1 MSIRILK
8 KAFTLLIVDIVLI
21 IGIFILQFRTDSSI
35 IEKIGNLQFTFQ
47 KSEDDN
53 KVATIKNK
61 LNITYNGLNFFC
73 DDQHPAVALNQKSE
87 TYPIEFKGWEKVDEL
102 SYKLSFSDNINVTFE
117 LASDDPSASLAIIA
131 DLPNKVQ
138 TFAIPYN
145 YSSNMKL
152 KKDDGNRVILGG
164 RKNSWEV
171 SAHSLSSGYFGISS
185 RDYVATY
192 AVYDETQKFTFDA
205 IADLEIANADL
216 FAQNLTT
223 FKNNLIAAYKAN
235 NVEAN
240 ITEQIAVSYV
250 AAQADNGNYSTAID
264 EIPSSVKKNKQR
276 TYLSAPYFNTLEEM
290 NSILEKSIK
299 DNERKITDA
308 ANTNSMEIFTTH
320 NIANFMCV
328 HSNPEVVKKL
338 LQSATFV
345 EASSLSIAQ
354 ATGIINVFVDLSA
367 SNAELAKCLV
377 PAIDNCIQRIT
388 EACSYEGNIL
398 TVSENDT
405 FLSVIQAVETGV
417 ALLRYGKLTSDTLLQ
432 KAGYV
437 LINSYITESSSFDLR
452 TLSNL
457 YPIIAFEN
465 WYYPHFQKVYADDD
479 NFVWAWTS
487 AKNITRNKD
496 VDGSVTYTIDFPEN
510 LTHYVIL
517 KGLPQFS
524 TIYIYNMAFRT
535 DPRFETYN
543 SSGYVYKQNTQTLL
557 LKSRHKSQLENV
569 RFEYIGVVEK
579 PRSENTVKIETPEN
593 TVTTTEASTTT
604 STPADSNTSTVAS
617 EPAETKTSAPSEETT
632 TTVTVDSTP
641 VVETSST
648 TEETTVEETTE
659 SATEDTV
666 SATEETSEATEEDAP
681 TNSKSKRKKRN
692 KNKN

>member
-8 KAFTLLIVDIVLI
+8 KAVTLLIVDIVII
-21 IGIFILQFRTDSSI
+21 IGIFVLQFRTDSSI

-47 KSEDDN
+47 KSEDEN
-53 KVATIKNK
+53 KVTTIKNK
-61 LNITYNGLNFFC
+61 LNISYNGINFFC
-73 DDQHPAVALNQKSE
+73 DDQHPAVALSDKSE
-87 TYPIEFKGWEKVDEL
+87 TYPIEFTGWEKVDDL
-102 SYKLSFSDNINVTFE
+102 SYKLSFSDNIKITFE
-117 LASDDPSASLAIIA
+117 LASQDPYASLAIIA
-131 DLPNKVQ
+131 DLPSKVQ

-145 YSSNMKL
+145 YSSNMKT
-152 KKDDGNRVILGG
+152 KKDDGNRVILDG

-171 SAHSLSSGYFGISS
+171 SAHSLSSGYFAVSS

-205 IADLEIANADL
+205 IAELDIANASV
-216 FAQNLTT
+216 FNQNLAT
-223 FKNNLIAAYKAN
+223 FKNNLITAYKN
-235 NVEAN
+235 NNNEAN

-250 AAQADNGNYSTAID
+250 AVQADNGNYSSAID
-264 EIPSSVKKNKQR
+264 EIPASVKKNKQR

-290 NSILEKSIK
+290 NVILEKAIK

-308 ANTNSMEIFTTH
+308 SNANSMEIFTTH
-320 NIANFMCV
+320 NIANFMCI
-328 HSNPEVVKKL
+328 HSNPEIVKKL
-338 LQSATFV
+338 LQSAV
-345 EASSLSIAQ
+345 YVDSSSLTIAQ

-377 PAIDNCIQRIT
+377 PAIDNCIERIT

-398 TVSENDT
+398 TISENDT

-417 ALLRYGKLTSDTLLQ
+417 ALLRYGKLTSDSLLQ

-457 YPIIAFEN
+457 YPIIAFDN
-465 WYYPHFQKVYADDD
+465 WYYPHFQKVYADNS
-479 NFVWAWTS
+479 NFIWAWTS

-496 VDGSVTYTIDFPEN
+496 ADGSITYTIDFPEN

-517 KGLPQFS
+517 KGIPQFA

-543 SSGYVYKQNTQTLL
+543 SSGYVYKQSTQTLL

-569 RFEYIGVVEK
+569 RFEYSGVVEK
-579 PRSENTVKIETPEN
+579 PRSENTVKIETPIAN
-593 TVTTTEASTTT
+593 DTTAVSTDSNTITATTVTTENVETSTTT
-604 STPADSNTSTVAS
+604 ETSEKTVTPAVETQVEETPVA
-617 EPAETKTSAPSEETT
+617 TTETT
-632 TTVTVDSTP
+632 TEESTVT
-641 VVETSST
+641 
-648 TEETTVEETTE
+648 
-659 SATEDTV
+659 
-666 SATEETSEATEEDAP
+666 ATEETAATNEETPSEQTEEAS

-692 KNKN
+692 KNNN

>member
-53 KVATIKNK
+53 KVTTIKNK

-73 DDQHPAVALNQKSE
+73 DDQHPAVALNEKSE
-87 TYPIEFKGWEKVDEL
+87 TYPIEFKGWEKVDDL
-102 SYKLSFSDNINVTFE
+102 SYKLLFSDNINITFE

-131 DLPNKVQ
+131 DLPNKVS

-290 NSILEKSIK
+290 DSILEKTIK
-299 DNERKITDA
+299 DNERKITEA
-308 ANTNSMEIFTTH
+308 ANSNSMEIFTTH

-338 LQSATFV
+338 LQSVVYV
-345 EASSLSIAQ
+345 EPSSLTIAQ

-367 SNAELAKCLV
+367 SNTELAKYLT
-377 PAIDNCIQRIT
+377 PAIDNCIERIT

-457 YPIIAFEN
+457 YPIIAFDN
-465 WYYPHFQKVYADDD
+465 WYYPHFQKVYADDS
-479 NFVWAWTS
+479 NFIWAWTS
-487 AKNITRNKD
+487 AKSITRNKD
-496 VDGSVTYTIDFPEN
+496 VDGSITYTIDFPEN

-579 PRSENTVKIETPEN
+579 PRSENTVKIETPDN
-593 TVTTTEASTTT
+593 SVTTTETSSIT
-604 STPADSNTSTVAS
+604 STSADSNTSTVAS

-641 VVETSST
+641 VLETSST
-648 TEETTVEETTE
+648 TEITTLEVTTESVTEGAVESIEETTE
-659 SATEDTV
+659 S
-666 SATEETSEATEEDAP
+666 EEEAP

-692 KNKN
+692 KNNN

>member
-8 KAFTLLIVDIVLI
+8 KAVTLLIVDIVII
-21 IGIFILQFRTDSSI
+21 IGIFVLQFRTDSSI

-47 KSEDDN
+47 KSEDEN
-53 KVATIKNK
+53 KVTTIKNK
-61 LNITYNGLNFFC
+61 LNISYNGLNFFC
-73 DDQHPAVALNQKSE
+73 DDQHPAVALNNKSE
-87 TYPIEFKGWEKVDEL
+87 TYPIEFIGWEKVDDL
-102 SYKLSFSDNINVTFE
+102 SYKLSFSDDINVTFE
-117 LASDDPSASLAIIA
+117 LASTDPVASLAIIA

-145 YSSNMKL
+145 YSSNMKT
-152 KKDDGNRVILGG
+152 KKDDGNRVILDG

-171 SAHSLSSGYFGISS
+171 SAHSLSSGYFAVSS

-205 IADLEIANADL
+205 IAELDIANASV
-216 FAQNLTT
+216 FNQNLAT
-223 FKNNLIAAYKAN
+223 FKNNLITAYKN
-235 NVEAN
+235 NNNEAN

-250 AAQADNGNYSTAID
+250 AVQADNGNYSSAID
-264 EIPSSVKKNKQR
+264 EIPASVKKNKQR

-290 NSILEKSIK
+290 NVILEKAIK

-308 ANTNSMEIFTTH
+308 SNANSMEIFTTH
-320 NIANFMCV
+320 NIANFMCI
-328 HSNPEVVKKL
+328 HSNPEIVKKL
-338 LQSATFV
+338 LQSAV
-345 EASSLSIAQ
+345 YVDSSSLTIAQ

-377 PAIDNCIQRIT
+377 PAIENCIERIT

-398 TVSENDT
+398 TISENDT

-417 ALLRYGKLTSDTLLQ
+417 ALLRYGKLTSDSLLQ

-457 YPIIAFEN
+457 YPIIAFDN
-465 WYYPHFQKVYADDD
+465 WYYPHFQKVYADNS
-479 NFVWAWTS
+479 NFIWAWTS

-496 VDGSVTYTIDFPEN
+496 ADGSITYTIDFPEN

-517 KGLPQFS
+517 KGIPQFA

-543 SSGYVYKQNTQTLL
+543 SSGYVYKQSTQTLL

-569 RFEYIGVVEK
+569 RFEYSGVVEK
-579 PRSENTVKIETPEN
+579 PRSENTVKIETPIAN
-593 TVTTTEASTTT
+593 DTTAVSTDSNTITATTVTTENVETSTTT
-604 STPADSNTSTVAS
+604 ETSEKTVTPAVETQVEETPVA
-617 EPAETKTSAPSEETT
+617 TTETT
-632 TTVTVDSTP
+632 TEESTVT
-641 VVETSST
+641 
-648 TEETTVEETTE
+648 
-659 SATEDTV
+659 
-666 SATEETSEATEEDAP
+666 ATEETAATNEETPSEQTEEAS

-692 KNKN
+692 KNNN

>member
-8 KAFTLLIVDIVLI
+8 KAVTLLIVDIVII
-21 IGIFILQFRTDSSI
+21 IGIFVLQFRTDSSI

-47 KSEDDN
+47 KSEDEN
-53 KVATIKNK
+53 KVTTIKNK
-61 LNITYNGLNFFC
+61 LNISYNGLNFFC
-73 DDQHPAVALNQKSE
+73 DDQHPAVALNNKSE
-87 TYPIEFKGWEKVDEL
+87 TYPIEFIGWEKVDDL
-102 SYKLSFSDNINVTFE
+102 SYKLSFSDDINVTFE
-117 LASDDPSASLAIIA
+117 LASTDPVASLAIIA

-145 YSSNMKL
+145 YSSNMKT
-152 KKDDGNRVILGG
+152 KKDDGNRVILDG

-171 SAHSLSSGYFGISS
+171 SAHSLSSGYFAVSS
-185 RDYVATY
+185 SDYVATY

-205 IADLEIANADL
+205 IAELDIANAAV
-216 FAQNLTT
+216 FNQNLAA
-223 FKNNLIAAYKAN
+223 FKNNLITAYKN
-235 NVEAN
+235 NNSESN

-264 EIPSSVKKNKQR
+264 EIPASVKKNKQR

-290 NSILEKSIK
+290 NVILEKAIK
-299 DNERKITDA
+299 DNERKITEA
-308 ANTNSMEIFTTH
+308 SNANSMEIFTTH
-320 NIANFMCV
+320 NIANFMCI
-328 HSNPEVVKKL
+328 HSNPDVVKKL
-338 LQSATFV
+338 LQSTAYV
-345 EASSLSIAQ
+345 ESSSLTIAQ

-377 PAIDNCIQRIT
+377 PAIENCIERIT
-388 EACSYEGNIL
+388 EACSYEGNVL
-398 TVSENDT
+398 TISENDT

-417 ALLRYGKLTSDTLLQ
+417 ALLRYGKLTSDSLLQ

-437 LINSYITESSSFDLR
+437 LINSYLTESSSFDLR

-465 WYYPHFQKVYADDD
+465 WYYPHFQKVYADNN

-496 VDGSVTYTIDFPEN
+496 VDGSITYTIDFPEN
-510 LTHYVIL
+510 LTHYLIL
-517 KGLPQFS
+517 KGIPQFS

-569 RFEYIGVVEK
+569 RFEYTGVVEK
-579 PRSENTVKIETPEN
+579 PNTENTVKIETPAVNDTTTVSTESN
-593 TVTTTEASTTT
+593 TSSITTETVESKTATESEEKAVTAETTTPVAIEEKSDVTSETTTEEISI
-604 STPADSNTSTVAS
+604 
-617 EPAETKTSAPSEETT
+617 
-632 TTVTVDSTP
+632 
-641 VVETSST
+641 T
-648 TEETTVEETTE
+648 TEETVSTNEEASSE
-659 SATEDTV
+659 Q
-666 SATEETSEATEEDAP
+666 TEEAP
-681 TNSKSKRKKRN
+681 TTSKSKRKKRN
-692 KNKN
+692 KNNN